1 MQVKENK
8 ALEVLLREKVA
19 KEKQKYSD
27 LSEKYQDLQNSLLLG
42 SEIHTGSLQEE
53 IVKERQKY
61 SDLQGKYE
69 ELIKSVSLDSGIQT
83 ELSKLQVTM
92 ETVTISLGKVE
103 VIKNYWSDK
112 VYTSTHDMYEAK
124 QLCVI
129 FLTRVVYFKFFV
141 QIKVKSL
148 IPSS

>member
-8 ALEVLLREKVA
+8 ALEVLLQEKVA

-27 LSEKYQDLQNSLLLG
+27 LLGKYQDLQNSLLLG

-69 ELIKSVSLDSGIQT
+69 ELIKSVSLDSVIQT

-92 ETVTISLGKVE
+92 EAVTISLGKVE

-112 VYTSTHDMYEAK
+112 VRYAHLHMTCTKLHSCMSSSLPEWFILNF
-124 QLCVI
+124 LCK
-129 FLTRVVYFKFFV
+129 LKAN
-141 QIKVKSL
+141 L
-148 IPSS
+148 